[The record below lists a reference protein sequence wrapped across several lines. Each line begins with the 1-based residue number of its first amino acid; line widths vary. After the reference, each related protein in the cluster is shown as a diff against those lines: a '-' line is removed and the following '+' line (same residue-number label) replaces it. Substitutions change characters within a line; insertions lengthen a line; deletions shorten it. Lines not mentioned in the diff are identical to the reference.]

1 MKITDEMKGLLDG
14 NEEIIETIKDKDQA
28 INYLAALEVLL
39 GVNKSKRPDLVK
51 CYEKILCDAAAYFI
65 CKPKIF
71 KDYLDDIDYQYNAD
85 NHLISYKDIIT
96 NKDKLPFLNDTCITL
111 SNHYTMTL
119 LILSFYIDPKTYTYC
134 KENEAT
140 DLFDEFFLEK
150 LIECVENYE
159 ITERPLEWQYDGYVH
174 ESGIDKSLLKKYFP
188 VDGTSIYKLVIKFF
202 MLKDFKGSKETYI
215 KVMQGIKG
223 NSGDWKT
230 DLFSSLDKKLLD
242 DEEFLFDV
250 AKKACNNWGIPFGYA
265 SKRIKNNKLFALQA
279 CNISG
284 SNLSDFNTKFYSDR
298 DVVLVA
304 VASYPDS
311 YEWIDDVLKKDKLI
325 YDLAL
330 LNAKT
335 DHCKK
340 RYKQIYE
347 EL

>member
-1 MKITDEMKGLLDG
+1 MKITDEMKESLDLHK
-14 NEEIIETIKDKDQA
+14 EARESRKDKDEA
-28 INYLAALEVLL
+28 INYLKLLEKLL
-39 GVNKSKRPDLVK
+39 GEFKSKRPNLVK
-51 CYEKILCDAAAYFI
+51 FYEKILCDTAAYFI
-65 CKPKIF
+65 CKPLVF

-96 NKDKLPFLNDTCITL
+96 KKDELPFLNKTCIIL
-111 SNHYTMTL
+111 DNHYIMTL
-119 LILSFYIDPKTYTYC
+119 LILSFYIDPKTYNYC

-140 DLFDEFFLEK
+140 DLFDRFFLEK
-150 LIECVENYE
+150 FIECTENYGISE
-159 ITERPLEWQYDGYVH
+159 LPLEMQHDDYVH
-174 ESGIDKSLLKKYFP
+174 KSGIVKSLLETYFP
-188 VDGTSIYKLVIKFF
+188 DDGTSIYKLVSKFF
-202 MLKDFKGSKETYI
+202 MLKNFKGSKEIYI
-215 KVMQGIKG
+215 KVMRGIKG
-223 NSGDWKT
+223 NSEDWKT
-230 DLFSSLDKKLLD
+230 DLFSSLDKKILD

-265 SKRIKNNKLFALQA
+265 SKRIKNNKLFALKA

-311 YEWIDDVLKKDKLI
+311 YGWIDDVLKKDKLI

-330 LNAKT
+330 LNAET
-335 DHCKK
+335 DHCKN

-347 EL
+347 EV